1 MVDKLVEQLVEAILR
16 LVPGKGFT
24 ELRDTIRFAKDRI
37 LDGSIDD
44 PKQVEKLGQMA
55 ANAIGSILHHQLV
68 APPSKVAPVERTRAA
83 KK

>member
-1 MVDKLVEQLVEAILR
+1 MVDKLVEQLVEVILR

-24 ELRDTIRFAKDRI
+24 ELRDTIKFAKDRI

-55 ANAIGSILHHQLV
+55 ANAIGSILQHQLV
-68 APPSKVAPVERTRAA
+68 APPERTRAA

>member
-1 MVDKLVEQLVEAILR
+1 MVDKLVEQLVEVILR

-37 LDGSIDD
+37 NDGTLED
-44 PKQVEKLGQMA
+44 PKQVEALGQMA
-55 ANAIGSILHHQLV
+55 ANAIGSILHQRLV
-68 APPSKVAPVERTRAA
+68 APPSKVATLERTRA